1 MPPTLKALYT
11 SPDKS
16 YNNFRSCVRTY
27 NNTFAFTSLG
37 IHNYEKD
44 LCRRNKGIYTFK
56 VQGQIYH
63 FINDLLP
70 DGCPPRN
77 LQLYFYD
84 TDHEVENRVS
94 KVGHLDEKIVSD
106 LIEVMSHNPYAKF
119 FRSLKDLVH
128 SDEFSIS
135 LQSCPSLDQR
145 IYNAPTTS
153 QVAAVWIEDFEGS
166 GDNRNIRVY
175 AHSGRAQNIQYYYG
189 CYDPLQYPLLF
200 PFGDAGWHE
209 GIERVFPNNTSTRNT
224 YASALY
230 INANDVS
237 NVEELLQAE
246 ETVFRERKKRRS
258 VSCREYYA
266 YKFQMRSG
274 DTSLLLHT
282 GRLFQQFIV
291 DIYIKVETQRLDYF
305 RKKQQLC
312 RSENFQGLVDSVS
325 TGAVFGND
333 VGRRVILPSSFIGG
347 PRDMR
352 GRYMD
357 AMSLVQNFGKPDFFL
372 TITCNPNWPEIKR
385 LLEFNDE
392 AHNRPDLVARVF
404 HAKLQELKNDITKKH
419 FFGEISAYTYVIEFQ
434 KRGLPHAHF
443 LIILKNKSMMSS
455 SSFVD
460 EYVCAEIPNKE
471 TQPTLYD
478 LVKKHMV
485 HGPCGSLNQT
495 CPCMVQKKCQ
505 TSPSCKSKYPRSFCP
520 ETRFDD
526 DSYPIYKRRNTSFF
540 VQIKG
545 FKLDNR
551 WIVPYNPQLLLK
563 FDCHINVE
571 VCATIKS
578 VKYIYKYIYK
588 GHDRVRMSLADNMS
602 DYVIDEIKEYQNA
615 RCISP
620 PEAAW
625 RIYGFAIAELKPAVI
640 QLQVHLE
647 NSQYINFYGHER
659 IIHIVSREEAC
670 RTMLTEFFS
679 MNLANEY
686 AKMMNLLYVEFPCH
700 FVWCKSTKS
709 WKPRKQ
715 LKVIGRLVTVNP
727 TEGERYY
734 LRMLLMNVRAP
745 TSFESL
751 KTINGYFAETFREAV
766 EKLGLLSGDSIIE
779 QSLDEALLF
788 QMPSSLRKLFAMLL
802 IFCDLSNP
810 RSLWIKYKSYMCQDF
825 LRNGL
830 HTIDESESL
839 VLKLIANNLH
849 KMGKNLYDYNLV
861 DTFTELD
868 IATTM
873 THEIMY
879 ERSLEVSESDLAGVQ
894 KLNACQRA
902 AFDTIIENVFANKG
916 GIYFVDGP
924 AGTGKTFLYRCLLA
938 TVRSRGFLALATATS
953 GIAASILPGGRTA
966 HSRFK
971 LPLDGDD
978 KHICNIGKQTAEARL
993 LKECKL
999 ILWDEASM
1007 ANRKIIE
1014 SLDTSLKD
1022 IMECNDLF
1030 GGKVIVFGGDFRQT
1044 LPIVRHGKKEDFIE
1058 ACLVKSSLIW
1068 PHIRRLTLT
1077 QNMRAQEDHTF
1088 ADYLMRI
1095 GNGSEK
1101 MDLQNKIKVPSHLL
1115 IKNNGCRPPLDV
1127 LFESVYPDLGLFSND
1142 PYSLMERAI
1151 LTTKNEFVDEINFLL
1166 LDKFPGANKTYI
1178 SYDEPSDSKYL
1189 HCQDYLHTLSP
1200 AGLPPHMLCLK
1211 KSCPVILLRNLNPCE
1226 GLCNGTRL
1234 ICDAFGDHI
1243 ISCVIAVGEYK
1254 GKHVLIPRIPLQTS
1268 KDDKC
1273 VIPFKRTQF
1282 PIKVCFAMTINK
1294 SQGQTLDFVG
1304 IYLKEPVFSHGQLY
1318 VAMSRAKTASSLKI
1332 LICTDDSES
1341 IVASFTQNIVYR
1353 EIIKYIS

>member
-1 MPPTLKALYT
+1 M
-11 SPDKS
+11 
-16 YNNFRSCVRTY
+16 
-27 NNTFAFTSLG
+27 
-37 IHNYEKD
+37 
-44 LCRRNKGIYTFK
+44 
-56 VQGQIYH
+56 
-63 FINDLLP
+63 P

-94 KVGHLDEKIVSD
+94 EVGHLDEKIVSD

-175 AHSGRAQNIQYYYG
+175 AHSGRAKNIQYYYG

-246 ETVFRERKKRRS
+246 EAVFLEGKKRRS

-312 RSENFQGLVDSVS
+312 RSENFQGLVDSVG

-392 AHNRPDLVARVF
+392 AQNRPDLVARVF
-404 HAKLQELKNDITKKH
+404 HAKLQELKNDIIKKH

-526 DSYPIYKRRNTSFF
+526 DSYPIYKRRNTSSF

-571 VCATIKS
+571 LEDEDDKEIPISSPEQDYRPFFNHAENPPLDYHFNNPTSSPTGKTLHQIQQSCCSAEQLDFDWGLVNDMLCGQNNVSLEAPPVVPELSNSTDIIVFDKRTSKHWGLDTISKFFHLPAAQAARELNNLQYLSKDKTYAVNKEKVIELQKEKERMLKDPNIELRAETQVIRESSRNKRRYQHLMNIAHAAKYDNSWKLHGVKS
-578 VKYIYKYIYK
+578 E
-588 GHDRVRMSLADNMS
+588 
-602 DYVIDEIKEYQNA
+602 VIDE
-615 RCISP
+615 P
-620 PEAAW
+620 P
-625 RIYGFAIAELKPAVI
+625 
-640 QLQVHLE
+640 
-647 NSQYINFYGHER
+647 
-659 IIHIVSREEAC
+659 
-670 RTMLTEFFS
+670 
-679 MNLANEY
+679 
-686 AKMMNLLYVEFPCH
+686 
-700 FVWCKSTKS
+700 
-709 WKPRKQ
+709 
-715 LKVIGRLVTVNP
+715 
-727 TEGERYY
+727 
-734 LRMLLMNVRAP
+734 
-745 TSFESL
+745 
-751 KTINGYFAETFREAV
+751 
-766 EKLGLLSGDSIIE
+766 
-779 QSLDEALLF
+779 
-788 QMPSSLRKLFAMLL
+788 
-802 IFCDLSNP
+802 
-810 RSLWIKYKSYMCQDF
+810 
-825 LRNGL
+825 
-830 HTIDESESL
+830 
-839 VLKLIANNLH
+839 
-849 KMGKNLYDYNLV
+849 
-861 DTFTELD
+861 
-868 IATTM
+868 
-873 THEIMY
+873 
-879 ERSLEVSESDLAGVQ
+879 
-894 KLNACQRA
+894 
-902 AFDTIIENVFANKG
+902 
-916 GIYFVDGP
+916 
-924 AGTGKTFLYRCLLA
+924 
-938 TVRSRGFLALATATS
+938 
-953 GIAASILPGGRTA
+953 
-966 HSRFK
+966 
-971 LPLDGDD
+971 
-978 KHICNIGKQTAEARL
+978 
-993 LKECKL
+993 
-999 ILWDEASM
+999 
-1007 ANRKIIE
+1007 
-1014 SLDTSLKD
+1014 
-1022 IMECNDLF
+1022 
-1030 GGKVIVFGGDFRQT
+1030 
-1044 LPIVRHGKKEDFIE
+1044 
-1058 ACLVKSSLIW
+1058 
-1068 PHIRRLTLT
+1068 
-1077 QNMRAQEDHTF
+1077 
-1088 ADYLMRI
+1088 
-1095 GNGSEK
+1095 
-1101 MDLQNKIKVPSHLL
+1101 
-1115 IKNNGCRPPLDV
+1115 
-1127 LFESVYPDLGLFSND
+1127 
-1142 PYSLMERAI
+1142 
-1151 LTTKNEFVDEINFLL
+1151 
-1166 LDKFPGANKTYI
+1166 
-1178 SYDEPSDSKYL
+1178 
-1189 HCQDYLHTLSP
+1189 
-1200 AGLPPHMLCLK
+1200 
-1211 KSCPVILLRNLNPCE
+1211 
-1226 GLCNGTRL
+1226 
-1234 ICDAFGDHI
+1234 
-1243 ISCVIAVGEYK
+1243 
-1254 GKHVLIPRIPLQTS
+1254 
-1268 KDDKC
+1268 
-1273 VIPFKRTQF
+1273 
-1282 PIKVCFAMTINK
+1282 
-1294 SQGQTLDFVG
+1294 
-1304 IYLKEPVFSHGQLY
+1304 
-1318 VAMSRAKTASSLKI
+1318 
-1332 LICTDDSES
+1332 
-1341 IVASFTQNIVYR
+1341 
-1353 EIIKYIS
+1353 

>member
-1 MPPTLKALYT
+1 
-11 SPDKS
+11 
-16 YNNFRSCVRTY
+16 
-27 NNTFAFTSLG
+27 
-37 IHNYEKD
+37 
-44 LCRRNKGIYTFK
+44 
-56 VQGQIYH
+56 
-63 FINDLLP
+63 
-70 DGCPPRN
+70 
-77 LQLYFYD
+77 
-84 TDHEVENRVS
+84 
-94 KVGHLDEKIVSD
+94 
-106 LIEVMSHNPYAKF
+106 MSHNPYAKF

-246 ETVFRERKKRRS
+246 ETVFREGKKRRS

-392 AHNRPDLVARVF
+392 AQNRPDLVARVF

-443 LIILKNKSMMSS
+443 LIILKNKSMMAS

-615 RCISP
+615 RWISP

-751 KTINGYFAETFREAV
+751 KTVNGYFAETFREAA

-1030 GGKVIVFGGDFRQT
+1030 GGKVIVFGGITLSTRYDATIEVNPPGQHATVLNKWKDNNLSVIYKTIVDKTYLDSFLTLSNALQQPKCTFAEIDNELKQKPIAWVRGKLRMKNVGPLEYYIGCNYCNKTVNSIEGLKLHCLYCGQTDGLTVRRYKLNVEISDGSTIVQAILFNHDVHRLMLLVEIEMPTTVEDSEIFQQKLDAIDFVVGLRINALNEDHPST
-1044 LPIVRHGKKEDFIE
+1044 LTYSVACICKDITRDTGEQQATPHARSSNIVEETFTVGNPTK
-1058 ACLVKSSLIW
+1058 
-1068 PHIRRLTLT
+1068 RRLDFDESSKHATDIL
-1077 QNMRAQEDHTF
+1077 EDVT
-1088 ADYLMRI
+1088 
-1095 GNGSEK
+1095 SKEK
-1101 MDLQNKIKVPSHLL
+1101 
-1115 IKNNGCRPPLDV
+1115 
-1127 LFESVYPDLGLFSND
+1127 SVS
-1142 PYSLMERAI
+1142 
-1151 LTTKNEFVDEINFLL
+1151 
-1166 LDKFPGANKTYI
+1166 LDK
-1178 SYDEPSDSKYL
+1178 
-1189 HCQDYLHTLSP
+1189 
-1200 AGLPPHMLCLK
+1200 
-1211 KSCPVILLRNLNPCE
+1211 
-1226 GLCNGTRL
+1226 
-1234 ICDAFGDHI
+1234 
-1243 ISCVIAVGEYK
+1243 
-1254 GKHVLIPRIPLQTS
+1254 GK
-1268 KDDKC
+1268 
-1273 VIPFKRTQF
+1273 
-1282 PIKVCFAMTINK
+1282 
-1294 SQGQTLDFVG
+1294 
-1304 IYLKEPVFSHGQLY
+1304 
-1318 VAMSRAKTASSLKI
+1318 RAKV
-1332 LICTDDSES
+1332 D
-1341 IVASFTQNIVYR
+1341 
-1353 EIIKYIS
+1353 